1 MVEETQDLVLEHL
14 RRIRASQERS
24 ELDIADLKLRVST
37 LEQHQGQGLAL
48 LGGLGQRIDRLD
60 ERLGRIERRLD
71 LRGLPMLSAV
81 PM

>member
-1 MVEETQDLVLEHL
+1 MVEDTQNLVLEHSG
-14 RRIRASQERS
+14 RIRASQERS

-37 LEQHQGQGLAL
+37 LELHQGQVLAL

-71 LRGLPMLSAV
+71 PVEG
-81 PM
+81 